1 MIKRLL
7 LNYMNWKYFLMTG
20 LILLLFSSHTFSQS
34 GWILK
39 QDRDGI
45 KVYTKDLENSSF
57 KAVKTVCI
65 IDASLTKL
73 TAVLLDINSSKDW
86 VYATKSC
93 TVIKQTSPSELFY
106 YSEVTIPWPVNN
118 RDFIV
123 RLKVSQDAKTKVV
136 TVEGENKPTL
146 LPEKKNIV
154 RIQQCYS
161 KWIIVPQT
169 NGQVK
174 IEYVL
179 QVDPGG
185 MVPAWLINL
194 FATKGPFE
202 SFKNLRLQVKK
213 PAYSRVVL
221 PFIRD

>member
-1 MIKRLL
+1 
-7 LNYMNWKYFLMTG
+7 MNWKCFLLTG
-20 LILLLFSSHTFSQS
+20 NIFFLLSAIAFSQNE
-34 GWILK
+34 WALK
-39 QDRDGI
+39 LDKEGI
-45 KVYTKDLENSSF
+45 RVFTKDLNNSPF
-57 KAVKTVCI
+57 KAVKTVCT

-73 TAVLLDINSSKDW
+73 TAVLLDINRSTDW
-86 VYATKSC
+86 VYATKFC
-93 TVIKQTSPSELFY
+93 TVLKQPSPSELFY

-123 RLKVSQDAKTKVV
+123 RLKVSQDEKTKVV
-136 TVEGENKPTL
+136 TIEGENKPGL
-146 LPEKKNIV
+146 LPEKKNVV

-161 KWIIVPQT
+161 KWIIAPQP

-194 FATKGPFE
+194 FATRGPFE

-213 PAYSRVVL
+213 PAYSRVIL
-221 PFIRD
+221 PFIKD

>member
-1 MIKRLL
+1 MTAKNNRNTLKRFIITYSLL
-7 LNYMNWKYFLMTG
+7 L
-20 LILLLFSSHTFSQS
+20 LIPFYCFSQNEWS
-34 GWILK
+34 LK
-39 QDRDGI
+39 LDKEGI
-45 KVYTKDLENSSF
+45 KVYTKNAENSAF
-57 KAVKTVCI
+57 KAVKTTCTI
-65 IDASLTKL
+65 ATSLTKL

-93 TVIKQTSPSELFY
+93 TILKQPSPSELFY
-106 YSEVTIPWPVNN
+106 HSEVNIPWPVNN

-123 RLKVSQDAKTKVV
+123 RLKVTQDPVTRVV
-136 TVEGENKPTL
+136 TVDGENKPTY
-146 LPEKKNIV
+146 LPENKGVV
-154 RIQQCYS
+154 RIQHCYS
-161 KWIIVPQT
+161 KWIITPEA

-202 SFKNLRLQVKK
+202 SFKSLRLQVKK
-213 PAYSRVVL
+213 PAYNHVSL
-221 PFIRD
+221 PFIKD

>member
-1 MIKRLL
+1 
-7 LNYMNWKYFLMTG
+7 MNWKYLLITG
-20 LILLLFSSHTFSQS
+20 LITLLFSSRTFSQS
-34 GWILK
+34 DWILK
-39 QDRDGI
+39 QDKDGI

-93 TVIKQTSPSELFY
+93 TVIKQASPSELFY
-106 YSEVTIPWPVNN
+106 YSEVTVPWPVNN

>member
-1 MIKRLL
+1 
-7 LNYMNWKYFLMTG
+7 MNWKYLLITG
-20 LILLLFSSHTFSQS
+20 LILLLFSSRSFSQS
-34 GWILK
+34 DWVLK
-39 QDRDGI
+39 QDKDGI

-93 TVIKQTSPSELFY
+93 TVIKQASPSELFY
-106 YSEVTIPWPVNN
+106 YSEVNIPWPVNN

-123 RLKVSQDAKTKVV
+123 RLKVAQDAKTKVV

-213 PAYSRVVL
+213 PAYNRVVL